1 MASNKQQVDD
11 ATARILAMIAD
22 AQRKAQEKAQRSQ
35 NPYISS
41 FSDILGKQSSLDDF
55 SSLLNGFGLDE
66 HNWLTPSQMKDW
78 NKQLVETLLQY
89 QLTKEGREYNEGLRD
104 EQRTYD
110 DPTNQLARL
119 TGAGIGRDTAISML
133 SGGQQP
139 ISAEP
144 SSVVPGIPASQSSA
158 NAMQTALAPLNT
170 LFSAASAIGG
180 LVSLGVSIPQAVEQT
195 KALKTQNVMTSEV
208 VNGLNAVNAV
218 GNSIAGL
225 VANGTLTTQD
235 LNGFTDGNQVLDY
248 INDHRGTN
256 AFAPLFADGGPMQ
269 TLLGTRS
276 GRDMFNQYWQSTLGA
291 KHSGKIIEQNL
302 RLAEQQEV
310 LGELDTAAKR
320 RDFFMNFQQQWRAL
334 LQQDAE
340 LALLAQ
346 QYRNGEIEIKINGQ
360 VLQQQRY
367 NTKRAGRVN
376 AEEQVRHNALM
387 DVLENGAPAEPD
399 ANSTGQD
406 IMTYN
411 IWSHFYQNMCHDLAA
426 SSTDTLQPYNAKYGS
441 PAERTMKSAWNSYE
455 VNATGILLQKAM
467 NEGRL
472 DKFTGN
478 AAPLYQF
485 FDAWSACGA
494 KDAVSSA
501 SDATGAAATAV
512 KVLPKLIP

>member
-1 MASNKQQVDD
+1 MAQNNKQQVDD
-11 ATARILAMIAD
+11 TVSRILEMIAE

-35 NPYISS
+35 NRSS
-41 FSDILGKQSSLDDF
+41 LGTILQKQSTLDDM
-55 SSLLNGFGLDE
+55 SSIINGFGIEDFNGLS
-66 HNWLTPSQMKDW
+66 PSQIKDW
-78 NKQLVETLLQY
+78 NKQLLETLLQY
-89 QLTKEGREYNEGLRD
+89 QLTKEGRQYNEGLRD
-104 EQRTYD
+104 EQRIYD
-110 DPTNQLARL
+110 DPANQLARL

-133 SGGQQP
+133 SGAQQP

-144 SSVVPGIPASQSSA
+144 SSVSPGIPASQSAA
-158 NAMQTALAPLNT
+158 NAMETALAPLNT
-170 LFSAASAIGG
+170 LFSAASAVGG

-195 KALKTQNVMTSEV
+195 KALRAQNVMTSEV

-235 LNGFTDGNQVLDY
+235 LEGFKDGNEFLNYV
-248 INDHRGTN
+248 NDHRDTA
-256 AFAPLFADGGPMQ
+256 AFAPLFVDGGPMQ

-276 GRDMFNQYWQSTLGA
+276 GRDMFNQYWQSTLGPKYSA
-291 KHSGKIIEQNL
+291 SMIEQNL
-302 RLAEQQEV
+302 RLAAQQEI

-334 LQQDAE
+334 LQQDAQ

-360 VLQQQRY
+360 VLKQQRL
-367 NTKRAGRVN
+367 NTNRAERIDT
-376 AEEQVRHNALM
+376 EEQFRHDALM
-387 DVLENGAPAEPD
+387 SVLENGAPAEPD
-399 ANSTGQD
+399 PNSTGLD
-406 IMTYN
+406 IMTYG
-411 IWSHFYQNMCHDLAA
+411 IWSQYYQNMCNDLAR
-426 SSTDTLQPYNAKYGS
+426 SSVDTLQPYNAKYGS
-441 PAERTMKSAWNSYE
+441 PAERTMRSAWNSYE
-455 VNATGILLQKAM
+455 VNATGLLLQKAM

-472 DKFTGN
+472 DAFTGN

-501 SDATGAAATAV
+501 SEATGAAATAV